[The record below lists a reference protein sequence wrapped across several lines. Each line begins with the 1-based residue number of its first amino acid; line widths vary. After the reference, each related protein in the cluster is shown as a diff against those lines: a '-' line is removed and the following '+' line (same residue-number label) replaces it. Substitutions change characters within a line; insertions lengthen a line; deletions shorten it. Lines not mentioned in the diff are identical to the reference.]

1 MTIRVLLCEP
11 LMLRRLIVGAAP
23 RSPAA
28 RANEMWARGWSA
40 TVPVAAE
47 ESGSGGGAA
56 SAATPASEPRL
67 HSTDIAFKP
76 NQDGW
81 GATKKYSKNHERIFG
96 KKKKKEEEEEAGK
109 APGVTKLTF
118 KTRQ

>member
-1 MTIRVLLCEP
+1 
-11 LMLRRLIVGAAP
+11 MLRRLIVGAAP

-96 KKKKKEEEEEAGK
+96 KKKKKEEEAGK